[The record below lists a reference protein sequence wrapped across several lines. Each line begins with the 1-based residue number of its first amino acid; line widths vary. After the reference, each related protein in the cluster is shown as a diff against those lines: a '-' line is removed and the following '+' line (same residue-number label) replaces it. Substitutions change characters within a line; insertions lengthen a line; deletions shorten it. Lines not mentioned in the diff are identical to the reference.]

1 MSVYVCVQS
10 LWWCPTLFKPI
21 DCSLSGSSIHAILQ
35 ARILEWVAISLLQG
49 IFPTQESNLGLLH
62 CREMVYQLSYEGSPI
77 AFSFLADGIWFRCC
91 LPLGGLDSRQCFLS
105 AIAFFCQPTLPVEVK
120 GELDLDIGAWLK
132 DDCLGGQ
139 LGTSKLT
146 A

>member
-1 MSVYVCVQS
+1 MGCH
-10 LWWCPTLFKPI
+10 F
-21 DCSLSGSSIHAILQ
+21 
-35 ARILEWVAISLLQG
+35 LLQRV
-49 IFPTQESNLGLLH
+49 FPTQELNLGLLH

-77 AFSFLADGIWFRCC
+77 AFSFLADGMWFRCC